1 MGISSPG
8 IGSGL
13 DVNGLVSKLMSAESA
28 PLDNYDKKTTDYQTK
43 LQAYGKV
50 SAAVGV
56 FQGALTTLNSANTF
70 SALSSSSSNKDLLT
84 ATPGAGAVPGKYK
97 INVSQL
103 AQAQS
108 LMTGGQASNTAQI
121 GDGAKTTLTF
131 QFGSI
136 GGGTFGVAGAAL
148 SLASAASGIATGS
161 LTINGTAISTNGTT
175 RSARDLASA
184 INDET
189 DTTGVTAKA
198 GITSTSA
205 TMFGTFGD
213 VVVGT
218 GGNYALTVG
227 GVQLAS
233 SDGSTTVTAASLDTA
248 LGTNTVTNQLAA
260 ANITFTGSA
269 ANGDLQFFAADGS
282 NISVTEAV
290 SGTVTGGIGLAPGA
304 ANTGSDATSTAGITL
319 SSKDGSQILVGGN
332 NPGAAGLTA
341 GSAGS
346 YIGAGFTQDGAQAS
360 GTVTLDTKDQTL
372 QGIRDAINKANVGV
386 TATIVSDGGDNPY
399 HLVITSNKTGE
410 KSAMK
415 ITVDGA
421 DGGPV
426 NAGLASLLAYDPNG
440 TQALTQTSGAQ
451 DTKLTMNGIAVSSA
465 DTTVDDVIQ
474 GVSLDLST
482 TGSTTLTVSQNKS
495 AVTDAIN
502 GFVKAY
508 NDLNKTIS
516 GLSSYNADTKT
527 GGVLQGD
534 SAVRSIQTQ
543 LRRALGTKVEGL
555 DSSLSNLSQIGV
567 SFQKDGSLALDSTKL
582 NNAMSSNFSD
592 ISGLF
597 AAVGAASDGNITFD
611 KSTAATKPGEY
622 AVNIT
627 HMATQG
633 TLSGANP
640 LSGSTTIA
648 SNTTWTVTLNQTDP
662 ATDSKVQNIA
672 IPAGIYANDQLA
684 SMLRAAINGN
694 ATFAGAGDAVETS
707 VDGTGHLS
715 ISSSK
720 YGSTSNI
727 SIAGVTGTAVSDL
740 FGSATPAVGTDIE
753 GTIGNVAATGNGQ
766 SLTAADGSP
775 AAGIQITVKTGATGD
790 RGTVT
795 FSQGYAYQLT
805 NLATS
810 FTGKDSVLNSKTDG
824 LNASIKAVAKQRDAF
839 SDHLTQLEA
848 MYRKQFTSL
857 DTMLQ
862 SMQST
867 QSYLTQQL
875 AALAANR

>member
-70 SALSSSSSNKDLLT
+70 SALTSSSSNKDLLT

-213 VVVGT
+213 VAVT
-218 GGNYALTVG
+218 SGNYALTVG

-233 SDGSTTVTAASLDTA
+233 SDGSTTVTTATIDNA
-248 LGTNTVTNQLAA
+248 LGTNNVKNQLAA

-282 NISVTEAV
+282 NINVAEAV

-304 ANTGSDATSTAGITL
+304 ANAGSDTTATAGITL

-346 YIGAGFTQDGAQAS
+346 YLGAGFTQDGAQAS

-386 TATIVSDGGDNPY
+386 TATIVSDGSANPY
-399 HLVITSNKTGE
+399 HLVITSNRTGE

-415 ITVDGA
+415 ISVDGA

-426 NAGLASLLAYDPNG
+426 NAGIASMLAYDPNG

-465 DTTVDDVIQ
+465 DTTVEDVIQ

-516 GLSSYNADTKT
+516 GLSSYDADTKT

-633 TLSGANP
+633 SLTGANP

-662 ATDSKVQNIA
+662 ATDSKVQNIT
-672 IPAGIYANDQLA
+672 IPAGTYANDQLA

-694 ATFAGAGDAVETS
+694 ATFANAGDAVETS

-727 SIAGVTGTAVSDL
+727 SISSVTGTAVSDL

-805 NLATS
+805 NLAAS
-810 FTGKDSVLNSKTDG
+810 FTGSGSVLNSKTDG

>member
-70 SALSSSSSNKDLLT
+70 SALTSSSSNKDLLT

-131 QFGSI
+131 QFGTI

-213 VVVGT
+213 VAVT
-218 GGNYALTVG
+218 SGNYALTVG

-233 SDGSTTVTAASLDTA
+233 SDGSTTVTTATIDNA
-248 LGTNTVTNQLAA
+248 LGTNNVKNQLAA

-282 NISVTEAV
+282 NINVAEAV

-304 ANTGSDATSTAGITL
+304 ANAGSDTTATAGITL

-346 YIGAGFTQDGAQAS
+346 YLGAGFTQDGAQAS

-386 TATIVSDGGDNPY
+386 TATIVSDGSANPY
-399 HLVITSNKTGE
+399 HLVITSNRTGE

-415 ITVDGA
+415 ISVDGA

-426 NAGLASLLAYDPNG
+426 NAGIASMLAYDPNG

-465 DTTVDDVIQ
+465 DTTVEDVIQ

-516 GLSSYNADTKT
+516 GLSSYDADTKT

-633 TLSGANP
+633 SLTGANP

-662 ATDSKVQNIA
+662 ATDSKVQNIT
-672 IPAGIYANDQLA
+672 IPAGTYANDQLA

-694 ATFAGAGDAVETS
+694 ATFANAGDAVETS

-727 SIAGVTGTAVSDL
+727 SISSVTGTAVSDL

-775 AAGIQITVKTGATGD
+775 AAGIQITVKTGTTGD

-805 NLATS
+805 NLAAS
-810 FTGKDSVLNSKTDG
+810 FTGSGSVLNSKTDG

>member
-1 MGISSPG
+1 VGISSPG

-13 DVNGLVSKLMSAESA
+13 DVNGLVSKLMAAESA
-28 PLDNYDKKTTDYQTK
+28 PLDNYDSKTADYQNK

-50 SAAVGV
+50 SAAVGT
-56 FQGALTTLNSANTF
+56 FQSALTKLNSADTF
-70 SALSSSSSNKDLLT
+70 SALTSSSSNKDLLT
-84 ATPGAGAVPGKYK
+84 ASAGAGAVPGKYK

-108 LMTGGQASNTAQI
+108 LMTSGQSSNTKQI

-136 GGGTFGVAGAAL
+136 GGGTFGVAGTAL
-148 SLASAASGIATGS
+148 SLASATTGIATGS

-175 RSARDLASA
+175 RSARDLAAA

-205 TMFGTFGD
+205 TLFGTFGD
-213 VVVGT
+213 VAVGA
-218 GGNYALTVG
+218 GGNYALSVG
-227 GVQLAS
+227 GVKLAE
-233 SDGSTTVTAASLDTA
+233 SDG
-248 LGTNTVTNQLAA
+248 TNNVKNQLAA
-260 ANITFTGSA
+260 ANITVTGSA

-282 NISVTEAV
+282 NIDVSEAV
-290 SGTVTGGIGLAPGA
+290 SGTVTGGIGLAAGA
-304 ANTGSDATSTAGITL
+304 ANAGSETTSTAGITL

-346 YIGAGFTQDGAQAS
+346 YIGAGFTQDGSQAS

-386 TATIVSDGGDNPY
+386 TATIVSDGSANPY
-399 HLVITSNKTGE
+399 HLVVTSNKTGE

-415 ITVDGA
+415 ISVDGA

-426 NAGLASLLAYDPNG
+426 NAGIASLLAYDPNG

-465 DTTVDDVIQ
+465 DTTVEDIIQ
-474 GVSLDLST
+474 GVSLDLSQ
-482 TGSTTLTVSQNKS
+482 TGSTTLTVSQDSSSVK
-495 AVTDAIN
+495 DAIN
-502 GFVKAY
+502 SFVKAY

-516 GLSSYNADTKT
+516 GLTSYNADTKT

-555 DSSLSNLSQIGV
+555 DSSLSNLGQIGV
-567 SFQKDGSLALDSTKL
+567 SFQRDGSLALDSTKL
-582 NNAMSSNFSD
+582 SKAMSSNFSD

-627 HMATQG
+627 RMATQG
-633 TLSGANP
+633 ALTGANP

-648 SNTTWTVTLNQTDP
+648 SNTTWTITLNQTDP
-662 ATDSKVQNIA
+662 ASDKKVQNIK
-672 IPAGIYANDQLA
+672 IPAGTYANDQLA

-694 ATFAGAGDAVETS
+694 ATFAGGGDAVETS

-727 SIAGVTGTAVSDL
+727 AISGVTGTPVSDL
-740 FGSATPAVGTDIE
+740 FGGATPAVGTDIE

-805 NLATS
+805 NLAAG
-810 FTGKDSVLNSKTDG
+810 FTGKGSVLNSKTDG
-824 LNASIKAVAKQRDAF
+824 LNASIKSVAKQRDAF

-848 MYRKQFTSL
+848 MYKKQFTSL

-875 AALAANR
+875 AALAANA

>member
-13 DVNGLVSKLMSAESA
+13 DINGLVSKLMAAESA
-28 PLDNYDKKTTDYQTK
+28 PLNNYDSKTADYQNK

-50 SAAVGV
+50 SAAVGT
-56 FQGALTTLNSANTF
+56 FQGALTKLNSADTF
-70 SALSSSSSNKDLLT
+70 SALTSSSSNKDLLT
-84 ATPGAGAVPGKYK
+84 ASAGAGAVPGKYK

-108 LMTGGQASNTAQI
+108 LMTSGQSSNTKQI

-131 QFGSI
+131 QFGGI
-136 GGGTFGVAGAAL
+136 GGGTFGVAGSAL
-148 SLASAASGIATGS
+148 SLASATTGIATGS

-175 RSARDLASA
+175 RSARDLAA
-184 INDET
+184 TINDET

-205 TMFGTFGD
+205 TLFGTFGD
-213 VVVGT
+213 VAVT
-218 GGNYALTVG
+218 SGNYALTVG

-233 SDGSTTVTAASLDTA
+233 SDGSTTVTAATLDTA
-248 LGTNTVTNQLAA
+248 LGTNTVKNQLAA
-260 ANITFTGSA
+260 ANITVTGSA

-290 SGTVTGGIGLAPGA
+290 SGTVTGGIGLAAGA
-304 ANTGSDATSTAGITL
+304 ANAGSDTTATAGITL

-332 NPGAAGLTA
+332 NPAAAGLAA

-346 YIGAGFTQDGAQAS
+346 FIGAGFTQDGAQAS

-386 TATIVSDGGDNPY
+386 TATIVSDGSTNPY

-426 NAGLASLLAYDPNG
+426 NAGIASLLAYDPNG

-465 DTTVDDVIQ
+465 DTTVDDIIQ
-474 GVSLDLST
+474 GVSLDLSQ
-482 TGSTTLTVSQNKS
+482 TGSTTLTVSQDTSSVK
-495 AVTDAIN
+495 DAIN
-502 GFVKAY
+502 SFVKAY

-516 GLSSYNADTKT
+516 GLTGYNADTKT

-543 LRRALGTKVEGL
+543 LRRALGNNVEGL
-555 DSSLSNLSQIGV
+555 DSNLSNLSQIGV
-567 SFQKDGSLALDSTKL
+567 SFQRDGSLALDSTKL
-582 NNAMSSNFSD
+582 SKAMSSNFSD

-627 HMATQG
+627 RMASQG
-633 TLSGANP
+633 TLTGANP

-648 SNTTWTVTLNQTDP
+648 ANTTWTITLNQTDP
-662 ATDSKVQNIA
+662 ASDKKVQNIK
-672 IPAGIYANDQLA
+672 IPAGTYANDQLA

-694 ATFAGAGDAVETS
+694 ATFAGGGDAVETS
-707 VDGTGHLS
+707 VDSTGHLS

-727 SIAGVTGTAVSDL
+727 AIAGVTGTAVSDL
-740 FGSATPAVGTDIE
+740 FGGATPAVGTDIE

-766 SLTAADGSP
+766 SLTAAAGSP
-775 AAGIQITVKTGATGD
+775 AAGIQITVKTGTTGD

-805 NLATS
+805 NLAAS

-848 MYRKQFTSL
+848 MYKKQFTSL

-875 AALAANR
+875 AALAANA